1 MTGPAVLE
9 LDEAAA
15 GAAIEALQAAAR
27 ARRTPVDPPG
37 ERGDR
42 PLVRRGC
49 RVPRA
54 EPAGSCRPCA
64 PAAETASRRWGDW
77 RAARQAA
84 TDTGPGPI
92 SVAADTGY
100 HQDPAGHGLDALEL
114 LAARCEAAATGA
126 AVVTVAADH
135 HAPGPTA
142 VDAEAAAGRV
152 AEARAHLTDGGAG

>member
-1 MTGPAVLE
+1 MTDPAVLE

-15 GAAIEALQAAAR
+15 GAAVEALQAAAR
-27 ARRTPVDPPG
+27 ARRPPADPAGTAGPLVCRRCRVTPVEHVG
-37 ERGDR
+37 I
-42 PLVRRGC
+42 
-49 RVPRA
+49 
-54 EPAGSCRPCA
+54 CRPCV
-64 PAAETASRRWGDW
+64 PAAETAIRRWVDW

-84 TDTGPGPI
+84 TDTGPGPGPI

-135 HAPGPTA
+135 HAPGPTE
-142 VDAEAAAGRV
+142 VDAEAAAARV
-152 AEARAHLTDGGAG
+152 AEARSHLAGGAG